1 MTDLDFADDIGLVSD
16 TAEKARVLFLA
27 VESECMN
34 IGLHINAKKTKVLA
48 FNIEDTTV
56 ATEKELK
63 VRRSLAWSAAHSMRK
78 VWKAQLND
86 DLKRRLFVAMVES
99 VLLYGAESWTLT
111 VKQEKSLDGVYTRML
126 RMALNV
132 SWKDHISNIDLYGGL
147 PHISDKIRERGMA
160 LYLAGHYIRHPEL
173 AVHNTILWEPTHGTA
188 RRGRRRA
195 TYIDTVGLSDT
206 GELRTLM
213 LNRDECRAATKSRVG
228 VG

>member
-1 MTDLDFADDIGLVSD
+1 
-16 TAEKARVLFLA
+16 
-27 VESECMN
+27 
-34 IGLHINAKKTKVLA
+34 
-48 FNIEDTTV
+48 
-56 ATEKELK
+56 
-63 VRRSLAWSAAHSMRK
+63 MRK

-132 SWKDHISNIDLYGGL
+132 SWKDHISNIDHDGGL
-147 PHISDKIRERGMA
+147 PHISDKIRERRMA
-160 LYLAGHYIRHPEL
+160 LAGHCIRLPEL
-173 AVHNTILWEPTHGTA
+173 AVHNTILWKPTHGTA
-188 RRGRRRA
+188 RRGRRPA

-206 GELRTLM
+206 GELRSLM
-213 LNRDECRAATKSRVG
+213 LDRDKWRAATKSRVG